1 VDAGATLDLNGFSNT
16 IGSLAGNGSVINSA
30 TTAPVTLTVGIDNTS
45 TTFSG
50 VIGPIGAGDI
60 SITKIGSG
68 TLVLTG
74 NNLYSGSTTI
84 SGGTLE
90 LGNGGV
96 TGAIA
101 GNVIDNATLAFN
113 RSNQYTFA
121 GTINGTGRVLQA
133 GTGTL
138 TLSGSNSYSGG
149 TEVDSGT
156 LAVDNS
162 SALGVGNVTVN
173 AGILTADPQP
183 INVQGNY
190 FQSANGT
197 LQLTV
202 AAARPGRYDYLN
214 VTGNAI
220 LGGTLQLINQGFP
233 QSRRKLDP
241 G

>member
-1 VDAGATLDLNGFSNT
+1 
-16 IGSLAGNGSVINSA
+16 
-30 TTAPVTLTVGIDNTS
+30 
-45 TTFSG
+45 
-50 VIGPIGAGDI
+50 
-60 SITKIGSG
+60 
-68 TLVLTG
+68 
-74 NNLYSGSTTI
+74 
-84 SGGTLE
+84 
-90 LGNGGV
+90 
-96 TGAIA
+96 
-101 GNVIDNATLAFN
+101 
-113 RSNQYTFA
+113 
-121 GTINGTGRVLQA
+121 
-133 GTGTL
+133 
-138 TLSGSNSYSGG
+138 
-149 TEVDSGT
+149 VDSGT